1 MALWVRHLFICLCLD
16 QLGNQVISTLGH
28 QATESSEVTEQPTV
42 SIVCATVKTALLLPS
57 PLFSSLLGTPLIVSL
72 RQIPSCQDRIIH
84 FHFPALR
91 PWGREATNSSPGFPL
106 KESSPQ
112 ECAAYESVG
121 YGQRRLVHF
130 YPLLD

>member
-1 MALWVRHLFICLCLD
+1 MILWVRHLFICLCLD

-91 PWGREATNSSPGFPL
+91 PWGGRLPTAPLVFPL
-106 KESSPQ
+106 KNQVPR
-112 ECAAYESVG
+112 SV
-121 YGQRRLVHF
+121 
-130 YPLLD
+130 LLMNLWDMGKGG